1 MKSTEN
7 AENSALI
14 AVITGDLVGSSK
26 LSGEIFSQ
34 VILNLER
41 LLKSFRARYDAAFDI
56 FRGDS
61 FQLVVAPPL
70 AARLATLIDLSLRSG
85 EPAVAV
91 RQCIGIGKG
100 DAPGQNVKTATG
112 EAYALSGHGLDKLK
126 GRGLT
131 IASADKAFT
140 EHCELLTR
148 FFDSHLDRL
157 TSTQAQVVLAYL
169 MADNKSHEHLARV
182 LDKKRSNVTRI
193 LNTSQYHLITDYLA
207 HFAAQVKKDFAP

>member
-26 LSGEIFSQ
+26 LSGEAFSQ

-70 AARLATLIDLSLRSG
+70 AAR
-85 EPAVAV
+85 
-91 RQCIGIGKG
+91 
-100 DAPGQNVKTATG
+100 
-112 EAYALSGHGLDKLK
+112 
-126 GRGLT
+126 
-131 IASADKAFT
+131 
-140 EHCELLTR
+140 
-148 FFDSHLDRL
+148 
-157 TSTQAQVVLAYL
+157 
-169 MADNKSHEHLARV
+169 
-182 LDKKRSNVTRI
+182 
-193 LNTSQYHLITDYLA
+193 
-207 HFAAQVKKDFAP
+207 